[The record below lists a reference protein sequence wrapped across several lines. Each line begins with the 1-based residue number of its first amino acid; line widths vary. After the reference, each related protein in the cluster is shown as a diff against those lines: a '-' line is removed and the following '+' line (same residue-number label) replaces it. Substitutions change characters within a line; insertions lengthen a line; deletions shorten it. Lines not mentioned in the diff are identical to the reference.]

1 MIAVACGVLVD
12 AQGRVLI
19 AQRPAGKIAA
29 GKWEFPGGKIEAGE
43 SAQAALQRELREE
56 LGIEVR
62 GARPLIRLHHDY
74 RDRSVLLDTWRIE
87 TWDGTP
93 RGLETQQLAWC
104 ALDELH
110 RYDLLEADGPILQA
124 LRLPAHYVFTPPQI
138 SEGVLLERLLRLP
151 KNALLRLRLP
161 ELNERAYEALATRV
175 IAASAPLGLRVLL
188 DREPQQAQALGA
200 AGWHASAARMAAL
213 RARPLPDTLL
223 FAASAHDALQ
233 AQALHERDVDFAV
246 IGSVCKTP
254 THPHDTALGWSQF
267 SALAQRARR
276 PAYAIGGVGPAQL
289 SQAQAQYAQGVAGI
303 RAYW

>member
-1 MIAVACGVLVD
+1 M
-12 AQGRVLI
+12 LI

-62 GARPLIRLHHDY
+62 GARPLMRLHHDY
-74 RDRSVLLDTWRIE
+74 SDRSVLLDTWRID

-124 LRLPAHYVFTPPQI
+124 LQLPDHYVFTPPQI
-138 SEGVLLERLLRLP
+138 SESVLLEHLPRLP

-161 ELNERAYEALATRV
+161 SLNERAYETLATRV
-175 IAASAPLGLRVLL
+175 IAAAAPLGLRVLL
-188 DREPQQAQALGA
+188 DREPQQAQMLGA
-200 AGWHASAARMAAL
+200 AGWHGSAARIAAVKT
-213 RARPLPDTLL
+213 RPVPDTLL
-223 FAASAHDALQ
+223 FAASVHDAAQ
-233 AQALHERDVDFAV
+233 AQALHPVEADFAV
-246 IGSVCKTP
+246 IGSVCETP
-254 THPHDTALGWSQF
+254 THPQQAALGWTQF
-267 SALAQRARR
+267 SAVAQLARR

-289 SQAQAQYAQGVAGI
+289 PQAHAQYAQGVAGI